1 MIISFFGHSRCS
13 ISDLSEQE
21 IISTIENVAGNNYV
35 EFFLGMYGD
44 FDAFAYRCAKKYRE
58 MHPNSKLVFVTPY
71 IHENYCL
78 LENAKERFDEV
89 IYPELENVP
98 KRYAIIKRNEYMID
112 ESDFIIFY
120 VTHHFGGGAYRAIEY
135 AKRKKKQYINISKK
149 PEI

>member
-1 MIISFFGHSRCS
+1 MIISFFGHSKCS

-44 FDAFAYRCAKKYRE
+44 FDAFAYCCAKKYRE

-120 VTHHFGGGAYRAIEY
+120 VTHHFGGGAYRALEY

>member
-58 MHPNSKLVFVTPY
+58 MHPKSKLVFVTPY
-71 IHENYCL
+71 IYENYYL
-78 LENAKERFDEV
+78 LEDAKERFDEV

-120 VTHHFGGGAYRAIEY
+120 VTHHFGGGAYRALEC

>member
-44 FDAFAYRCAKKYRE
+44 FDAFAYRCTEKYRE
-58 MHPNSKLVFVTPY
+58 IHPNSKLVFVTPY

-78 LENAKERFDEV
+78 LEDAKERFDEV

-120 VTHHFGGGAYRAIEY
+120 VTNHFGGGAYRALEY
-135 AKRKKKQYINISKK
+135 AKHKKKQYINISKK